1 MTKIYLIRHAEA
13 EGNLY
18 RRSQGHYNA
27 NITALGQ
34 KQIAALAERFRDI
47 PIDALWS
54 SDLNRAQSTATA
66 ILKYHPHLTLHTT
79 SQLREVCMGEW
90 EDSPWGNIDRAFH
103 EQMESFTYDPARW
116 SIPGSESYEAVVDRI
131 KTALLELAEA
141 YEGKTIAVVSH
152 GFAVRSLLCHLE
164 GKEFAELPYGDNT
177 SVALLTAE
185 NGSLQAEWY
194 NDSSHLSV
202 ELSTFGR
209 QSWWRNEAKNAG
221 KEYYLHDPL
230 DLSAEGDLYS
240 RCYAETWKQSHGN
253 LDGYAP
259 MLYRM
264 AAEQKVKVDPRC
276 LMKLSVGDRFAGL
289 VELDPEKGAEAG
301 AGWISLLYVEP
312 EMRGSRLGIQLIG
325 HAVSYFR
332 KKGRRSIRLHV
343 SQTNEEAIGFYRHNG
358 FVPIGETMGVGGML
372 WLMELDITQRIFT
385 LD

>member
-1 MTKIYLIRHAEA
+1 
-13 EGNLY
+13 
-18 RRSQGHYNA
+18 
-27 NITALGQ
+27 
-34 KQIAALAERFRDI
+34 
-47 PIDALWS
+47 
-54 SDLNRAQSTATA
+54 
-66 ILKYHPHLTLHTT
+66 
-79 SQLREVCMGEW
+79 MGEW

-103 EQMESFTYDPARW
+103 EQMECFTYDPARW

-230 DLSAEGDLYS
+230 DISAEGDLYS

-276 LMKLSVGDRFAGL
+276 LMKLSVGNRFAGL
-289 VELDPEKGAEAG
+289 IELDPEKGAADN
-301 AGWISLLYVEP
+301 AGWISLIYLEP

-343 SQTNEEAIGFYRHNG
+343 SQTNERAIGFYRHNG

-385 LD
+385 LE